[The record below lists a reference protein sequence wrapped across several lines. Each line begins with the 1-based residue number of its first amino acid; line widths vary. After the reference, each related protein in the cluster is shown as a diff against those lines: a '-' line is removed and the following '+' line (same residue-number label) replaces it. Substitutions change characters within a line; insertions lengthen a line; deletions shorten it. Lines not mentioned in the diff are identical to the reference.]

1 MLIPVTKGRV
11 GSSEAGLSNSRRP
24 TRRRRRRGWTVQ
36 GRVVRAAGGV
46 QGRKLGPAAAARG
59 VQGRKLGTASSA
71 GCVQGRVF
79 GPNTSAAGCVQGR
92 VVHAGCL
99 EGRVGGREAPE
110 RGRGVQG

>member
-1 MLIPVTKGRV
+1 MTKGRV

-71 GCVQGRVF
+71 GCVQGRV
-79 GPNTSAAGCVQGR
+79 
-92 VVHAGCL
+92 VHAGCL